1 MYDFSSFEE
10 TNFIYDSR
18 DRDPSYLDNSFNTEV
33 SLDRFLKDVKT
44 IIFESLGKRDR
55 HFI

>member
-10 TNFIYDSR
+10 TNFINDSR
-18 DRDPSYLDNSFNTEV
+18 NRNRSYLDNSFNTEV
-33 SLDRFLKDVKT
+33 SLDGFLKDVKT
-44 IIFESLGKRDR
+44 IIFESMGKRDR